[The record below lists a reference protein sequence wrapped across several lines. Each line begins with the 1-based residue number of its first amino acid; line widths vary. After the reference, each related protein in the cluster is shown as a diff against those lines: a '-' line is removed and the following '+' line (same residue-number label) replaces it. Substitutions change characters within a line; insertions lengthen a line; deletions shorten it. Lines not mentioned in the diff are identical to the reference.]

1 MWPVWKHFSVSIHV
15 SSSLLITNDDLD
27 MPEQD
32 IVLSAEELRQAAN
45 ALGRITGRIDVENVL
60 DVLFGQFCIGK

>member
-1 MWPVWKHFSVSIHV
+1 MSRYAVHFFF
-15 SSSLLITNDDLD
+15 ITDDYNILD

>member
-1 MWPVWKHFSVSIHV
+1 
-15 SSSLLITNDDLD
+15 LLITNDDLD

>member
-1 MWPVWKHFSVSIHV
+1 M
-15 SSSLLITNDDLD
+15 SLIAYVID
-27 MPEQD
+27 MPEED